1 MNRIVKAAQPLLL
14 VAVLF
19 VAGAL
24 FGARFT
30 TGNFEMSKKASPMMV
45 VPVEDPKPCTYC

>member
-1 MNRIVKAAQPLLL
+1 MYRIVKAAQPLVL

-30 TGNFEMSKKASPMMV
+30 NGNLELAKKHSPMMF
-45 VPVEDPKPCTYC
+45 VPVEGPKPCTYC

>member
-1 MNRIVKAAQPLLL
+1 MYRIVKAAQPLVL

-24 FGARFT
+24 FGAQMT
-30 TGNFEMSKKASPMMV
+30 KGQLELAKKPNPMMF
-45 VPVEDPKPCTYC
+45 VPVDGTKPCGAC

>member
-1 MNRIVKAAQPLLL
+1 MNRIVKAAQPLVL

-24 FGARFT
+24 FGGQVVR
-30 TGNFEMSKKASPMMV
+30 GQLEMAKKSNPMMV
-45 VPVEDPKPCTYC
+45 IPVDDPKPCAHC

>member
-1 MNRIVKAAQPLLL
+1 MYRIVKAAQPLVL

-24 FGARFT
+24 FGGQVVKA
-30 TGNFEMSKKASPMMV
+30 NLELAKKPNPMMV
-45 VPVEDPKPCTYC
+45 IPVDGPKPCTQC

>member
-1 MNRIVKAAQPLLL
+1 MYRIVKAAQPLVL

-30 TGNFEMSKKASPMMV
+30 NGNLEMSKKAGPMMV
-45 VPVEDPKPCTYC
+45 VPVEDPKPCPAC

>member
-1 MNRIVKAAQPLLL
+1 MYRIVKAAQPLVL

-30 TGNFEMSKKASPMMV
+30 NGNLELAKKANPMMM
-45 VPVEDPKPCTYC
+45 VPVDGSKPCSYC